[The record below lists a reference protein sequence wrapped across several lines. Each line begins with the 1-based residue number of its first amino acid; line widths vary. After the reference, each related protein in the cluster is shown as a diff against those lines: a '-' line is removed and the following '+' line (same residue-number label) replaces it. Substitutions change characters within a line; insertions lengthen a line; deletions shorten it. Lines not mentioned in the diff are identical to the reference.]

1 MDSLSLSLP
10 HRVKILSGSFQLS
23 LVSVLLS
30 LIEALLRV
38 FIGNSVDHN
47 LRLRNFHLHRLLVTR
62 LGLYINQNMG
72 LEIENI
78 DGRISKPCYAMIDWF
93 FQSRHGQ
100 KLRYKM
106 YFLDLRWGGQ
116 ILILESFFIF
126 TYLGRWLDCSD

>member
-1 MDSLSLSLP
+1 MLSLSLSLP
-10 HRVKILSGSFQLS
+10 HLIEIISGSFQLS
-23 LVSVLLS
+23 LVRVLLS

-38 FIGNSVDHN
+38 FLRNSVDHN

-93 FQSRHGQ
+93 FQSRHVT
-100 KLRYKM
+100 LLLYKM
-106 YFLDLRWGGQ
+106 HVLDLR
-116 ILILESFFIF
+116 
-126 TYLGRWLDCSD
+126 